1 MDIFRDRLFR
11 LREQWF
17 DLALDSHSTIQFDS
31 HLYRSVEHSLCTMLR
46 NSRHVS
52 FSLAVLIRIGE
63 RIQDLDSDFD
73 EYTRTRAVEIW
84 TGIPTAIRRHMLRT
98 SLVFAL
104 LTAIRFVSLSLR
116 RRPTP
121 ER

>member
-1 MDIFRDRLFR
+1 MEHTVVAATTTVGIALLFVLCLLWRRLLVDIFRDRLFR

-17 DLALDSHSTIQFDS
+17 DLALDSESTIQFDS
-31 HLYRSVEHSLCTMLR
+31 HLYRSVKHSLCT
-46 NSRHVS
+46 
-52 FSLAVLIRIGE
+52 
-63 RIQDLDSDFD
+63 
-73 EYTRTRAVEIW
+73 
-84 TGIPTAIRRHMLRT
+84 MLRT